1 MKDLKKIRAKVSEL
15 TAEIKRVNATRPPLD
30 ELEAELRL
38 HLEIMAR
45 PMSAL
50 IENSVDSLTSGNFR
64 YLTPETQPAKTD
76 LAIGLALAALGVEH
90 IVGVVVA
97 QASQMEGAPE
107 RMPVNEKEAKLADLK
122 RERYLLE
129 LEEQTVIG
137 TEPQRADVSGA
148 AYIGVPLDIAIE
160 CELV

>member
-30 ELEAELRL
+30 ELEAELRQ

-50 IENSVDSLTSGNFR
+50 IENSVDSLTSGRFT
-64 YLTPETQPAKTD
+64 YLTPETPAGKAD
-76 LAIGLALAALGVEH
+76 FAIGLALAALGVDH
-90 IVGVVVA
+90 IVGVAVA
-97 QASQMEGAPE
+97 QAAQMEGAPE
-107 RMPVNEKEAKLADLK
+107 RMPVGEKEAKLADLK